1 MQFQSLLLAPR
12 DTFLSLLSLQTKVL
26 QLFLWVNVVH
36 VWPTSLAGHGLCLT
50 GSLSFLQATDLTVCY
65 RVGTAGDLHS
75 LTSLGPP
82 PLLAH

>member
-1 MQFQSLLLAPR
+1 MQFLSLLMAPR
-12 DTFLSLLSLQTKVL
+12 DTFLSLLSLQIKVL
-26 QLFLWVNVVH
+26 QLFLWVNVH

-65 RVGTAGDLHS
+65 GVGTAGDLHS
-75 LTSLGPP
+75 LTSLGPQ